1 MLLETNYLILMQLSN
16 SKKYMR
22 YCNNY
27 SNMTRAFFSV
37 NLTGRRLTS
46 HENEESQEDLGL
58 NGIEMDLTLRFVPW
72 VGNWLDI

>member
-1 MLLETNYLILMQLSN
+1 MQLSN

-46 HENEESQEDLGL
+46 HENEESEEDLGTVEKSMSIKF
-58 NGIEMDLTLRFVPW
+58 NYIYQEGIK
-72 VGNWLDI
+72 